1 MRCPYCQNEETKVV
15 DSRTTESSDAI
26 RRRRECLS
34 CKHRFTTY
42 ERLEEI
48 PLVVIKRNGEREL
61 FEPSKLLNGL
71 LRACEKRQVPLE
83 TLQTVVA
90 DIESELRNQFK
101 YEVTSKKIGEMAL
114 RRLRDIDKVAY
125 VRFASVYRYFEDVNE
140 FNRELKKLQESFKG
154 KEEDLAE

>member
-1 MRCPYCQNEETKVV
+1 MRCPFCQNAETKVV

-34 CKHRFTTY
+34 CKRRFTTY

-48 PLVVIKRNGEREL
+48 PLVVVKRNGEREL
-61 FEPSKLLNGL
+61 FEPTKLLNGL
-71 LRACEKRQVPLE
+71 LRACVKRQVPLE
-83 TLQTVVA
+83 TLQKVVA

-114 RRLRDIDKVAY
+114 RMLRDIDKVAY
-125 VRFASVYRYFEDVNE
+125 VRFASVYRHFEDVNE
-140 FNRELKKLQESFKG
+140 FNRELKKLQESFQEKDT
-154 KEEDLAE
+154 DLSN